1 VLELSLGVDWR
12 PPRRAKRGT
21 KRVRTRPR
29 VLLSFHPGSYLG
41 EGSAGLGEGPDIAV
55 KHAVG
60 GAKRGDLKEQ
70 KKHTWHQRCVL
81 KSRAVCPLHVVRS
94 TKHRVRR

>member
-1 VLELSLGVDWR
+1 VPNVEPNVYVPGPECFCRFILARMLVKAVLVWG
-12 PPRRAKRGT
+12 G
-21 KRVRTRPR
+21 
-29 VLLSFHPGSYLG
+29 
-41 EGSAGLGEGPDIAV
+41 GPDIV
-55 KHAVG
+55 VRHAVG

-81 KSRAVCPLHVVRS
+81 KSRTVRPLHVVRS